1 MGPELESQSH
11 VAAASR
17 REEGPVQAPELST
30 HALTVTLGRR
40 TVLQDVSCRIITGW
54 TAIVGPNGAGKSTL
68 LRALAGL
75 QAPSAGSVTLGGADL
90 PGPGNGSIDL
100 AGTVLTKP
108 RAGGLTLDGTDLRA
122 LAPAARGR
130 AIAWLPQGGEHGAE
144 LTVRET
150 VALGRLPHLGLLGAP
165 GPQDEAAVDRA
176 LADADCAAWQA
187 RRLGTLSG
195 GERQRVLLAR
205 ALATEAPVLLLDEPT
220 THLDPPQQVA
230 LARLARRLAATRA
243 VVTVMHDLALALAAD
258 RVLVLEA
265 GRLRAAASA
274 ADPALHATLRTVF
287 GGAVRIEWREGRAS
301 VMPELDHDQPLPAR
315 AATPPPPS
323 P

>member
-1 MGPELESQSH
+1 MGPEQKPQSH

-40 TVLQDVSCRIITGW
+40 SVLQDVSCRITTGW
-54 TAIVGPNGAGKSTL
+54 TAVVGPNGAGKSTL

-75 QAPSAGSVTLGGADL
+75 QAPSAGSV
-90 PGPGNGSIDL
+90 S
-100 AGTVLTKP
+100 
-108 RAGGLTLDGTDLRA
+108 LDGTDLRT

-130 AIAWLPQGGEHGAE
+130 EIAWLPQGGEHGAE

-265 GRLRAAASA
+265 GRLRAAADA

-301 VMPELDHDQPLPAR
+301 VMPELGHDQPLPAG
-315 AATPPPPS
+315 AATPPPQS